1 MFTPYSEMT
10 EIQDCQRV
18 RFQNIISVTKIK
30 LQAGDRILLA
40 SNYLD
45 QEWACG
51 QNGIKNP
58 IIITTISWD
67 ASGVLVPATVDFKES
82 LMAFLFK
89 IAVILKY
96 QIWN

>member
-1 MFTPYSEMT
+1 VLPKLNCKPET
-10 EIQDCQRV
+10 EYYWHL
-18 RFQNIISVTKIK
+18 T
-30 LQAGDRILLA
+30 
-40 SNYLD
+40 NYWIRNELD
-45 QEWACG
+45 G

-67 ASGVLVPATVDFKES
+67 ASGVLVPATVDLKES

-96 QIWN
+96 QI